1 MSETSTAVEYIDHIA
16 VVKSIDPKR
25 GEVTLE
31 LSATPECQGCAAAR
45 VCNPSGET
53 LRTLTL
59 HADNAYD
66 LHPGDRVTL
75 RGTERL
81 HHKAILI
88 ATVIPSIALIAVM
101 IIIYY
106 LTASEAAAALAGIG
120 SRLLFVLLLYLSR
133 NRLGHEFNFDII
145 PLKTT

>member
-1 MSETSTAVEYIDHIA
+1 MTETSSAVEYIDHSA
-16 VVKSIDPKR
+16 VIKSIDPER

-31 LSATPECQGCAAAR
+31 LGATPECEGCAASR
-45 VCNPSGET
+45 LCNPAGET

-59 HADNAYD
+59 RPDNVRD
-66 LHPGDRVTL
+66 FQPGDRVTL

-81 HHKAILI
+81 HQKAILI

-120 SRLLFVLLLYLSR
+120 SMLLFFLLLYLSR
-133 NRLGHEFNFDII
+133 NRLAHEFSFEII
-145 PLKTT
+145 PFKTT